1 MHPRRGQFILS
12 IFATAFGVLLIV
24 IGQTLRPIWTATGGF
39 FVTIGIAS
47 MLMTLG
53 WVLPG
58 WVGKILRHPIF
69 NIVAVLAI
77 VSMFLLMVYYAF
89 IY

>member
-1 MHPRRGQFILS
+1 MHSRRGQFILS
-12 IFATAFGVLLIV
+12 IFATAIWILFIV
-24 IGQTLRPIWTATGGF
+24 IGQTQRPIWTAGVGF

-58 WVGKILRHPIF
+58 WAGKILRHPIF
-69 NIVAVLAI
+69 NVVAVLAV
-77 VSMFLLMVYYAF
+77 VSMFLMMIYYAF

>member
-1 MHPRRGQFILS
+1 MHSRRGQFILS
-12 IFATAFGVLLIV
+12 IFATAIGILLIV
-24 IGQTLRPIWTATGGF
+24 IGQTQRPIWTAGGGF

-58 WVGKILRHPIF
+58 WAGKILRHPIF
-69 NIVAVLAI
+69 NVVAVLAV
-77 VSMFLLMVYYAF
+77 VSMFLMMIYYAF

>member
-12 IFATAFGVLLIV
+12 ILAIVFGVFLIV
-24 IGQTLRPIWTATGGF
+24 VGQTQRPIWTAAGAL
-39 FVTIGIAS
+39 FVSIGIAS
-47 MLMTLG
+47 MMMTLG

-58 WVGKILRHPIF
+58 WAGKILRHPIF
-69 NIVAVLAI
+69 NVVAILAI

-89 IY
+89 TY